1 VIGADDLAD
10 LYDPDEFG
18 CIVQLIE
25 AGLEARDV
33 NGMLGAPAKSG
44 RLYRSG
50 VDPNAANVRVK
61 PNQRHLQIA
70 LADLPASAPGTKVV
84 IDGVEYSIGNVE
96 PLGRLRVLLTLVPFG
111 DRDAPAGDRGKWQAS
126 NSPST

>member
-18 CIVQLIE
+18 CIVQVIE
-25 AGLEARDV
+25 AGLEAREV
-33 NGMLGAPAKSG
+33 GGMWGAPAKSG

-50 VDPNAANVRVK
+50 VDPNAANMRVT

-70 LADLPASAPGTKVV
+70 LPDLPASIPGTKVV
-84 IDGVEYSIGNVE
+84 ADGREYSIGNVE

-111 DRDAPAGDRGKWQAS
+111 DRAAPAGDRGKWQAS

>member
-1 VIGADDLAD
+1 MIGADDLAD

-18 CIVQLIE
+18 CIAQVIE
-25 AGLEARDV
+25 EGLAARDV
-33 NGMLGAPAKSG
+33 KGMLGVPAKSG

-50 VDPNAANVRVK
+50 IDPNAANMRVK

-70 LADLPASAPGTKVV
+70 LPDLPASVPGTKVIV
-84 IDGVEYSIGNVE
+84 EGVAYSIGNVE

-111 DRDAPAGDRGKWQAS
+111 VRAAPAGDRGKWQAL
-126 NSPST
+126 NSP

>member
-1 VIGADDLAD
+1 MIGADDLAD

-18 CIVQLIE
+18 CRAQLIE
-25 AGLEARDV
+25 EGHAAREV
-33 NGMLGAPAKSG
+33 VGMLGAPAKSG

-50 VDPNAANVRVK
+50 IDPNAANVRVK
-61 PNQRHLQIA
+61 PNQLHLQIA
-70 LADLPASAPGTKVV
+70 LADLPATVVGTKVV
-84 IDGVEYSIGNVE
+84 VAGLAYSIGNTE

-111 DRDAPAGDRGKWQAS
+111 DRNAPAGDRGKWQAS